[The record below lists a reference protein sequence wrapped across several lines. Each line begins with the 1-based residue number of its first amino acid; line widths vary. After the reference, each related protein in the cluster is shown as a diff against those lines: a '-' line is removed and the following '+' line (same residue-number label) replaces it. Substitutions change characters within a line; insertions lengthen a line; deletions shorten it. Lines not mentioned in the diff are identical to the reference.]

1 MRIAKLLFVWALA
14 VIFSQFP
21 CGQSSA
27 QAASA
32 KKPTTVAELAL
43 YRGPDRQKLLEEGA
57 RKEGTLTY
65 YTTATV
71 PTLVLPTIKAFNQK
85 YPDIKVEYMRADTMA
100 LFTRITE
107 EQRAGNSIFDVMD
120 TSAPY
125 LYDGRKIMQPYYS
138 PELVNLEPVAIRKE
152 PGAKD
157 SNWAGHWETCIIMMY
172 NTDKISKAEA
182 PKTYQDLL
190 NPKWKGKMTLPT
202 TTTGIYWVGNIL
214 THQGPAFVEKMAQQD
229 VHVQNISG
237 AAVGDL
243 VVTGEVPMTPATFTS
258 NATRSLAAG
267 APVGVSFLE
276 PVGCQLEGI
285 MLSQRAPH
293 PHAALL
299 FTDFNLSKE
308 AAEVRNPT
316 YASARKDMVGK
327 GVAAGP
333 FKKWYYT
340 LIPNPIQENKKWRQ
354 VLMEKFVDR
363 K

>member
-1 MRIAKLLFVWALA
+1 MALQSLMLAALA
-14 VIFSQFP
+14 VVMVLSTPGALF
-21 CGQSSA
+21 SA
-27 QAASA
+27 QPMTA
-32 KKPTTVAELAL
+32 KRPTTVAELAL
-43 YRGPDRQKLLEEGA
+43 YRGADRQKLLEEGA
-57 RKEGTLTY
+57 KKEGTLTF

-85 YPDIKVEYMRADTMA
+85 YPDVKVEYMRADTMA

-107 EQRAGNSIFDVMD
+107 EQRAGNPVFDVMD

-138 PELVNLEPVAIRKE
+138 PELVNLEPTAIRKE

-214 THQGPAFVEKMAQQD
+214 THQGPAFVDKMAQQD

-243 VVTGEVPMTPATFTS
+243 VVTGEVPLTPATFTS

-267 APVGVSFLE
+267 APAARLRVALEVKVAGVSGTS
-276 PVGCQLEGI
+276 PVTTRSPTAAPEMFCTCTSCCAI
-285 MLSQRAPH
+285 LS
-293 PHAALL
+293 
-299 FTDFNLSKE
+299 TK
-308 AAEVRNPT
+308 
-316 YASARKDMVGK
+316 
-327 GVAAGP
+327 AGP
-333 FKKWYYT
+333 WWVKMLPT
-340 LIPNPIQENKKWRQ
+340 Q
-354 VLMEKFVDR
+354 
-363 K
+363 